1 MLQAY
6 DLWIFPRTSG
16 LLAFFAALSAELIW
30 TGQQAQPVAKS
41 AELFDQEDNIS
52 AAVPQRI
59 VPA

>member
-1 MLQAY
+1 V
-6 DLWIFPRTSG
+6 
-16 LLAFFAALSAELIW
+16 LLAYFAALSAELIW